1 MKTHDSFVMFV
12 GDAQRAEDRGSQ
24 PAVSVFH
31 LTKDQY
37 AVFESTTQLPEAVG
51 IDPDYVDEQ
60 AAQLILESPE
70 YQQVKAMMLSLKTT
84 ATGK

>member
-1 MKTHDSFVMFV
+1 M
-12 GDAQRAEDRGSQ
+12 
-24 PAVSVFH
+24 
-31 LTKDQY
+31 
-37 AVFESTTQLPEAVG
+37 FESTTQLPEAVG
-51 IDPDYVDEQ
+51 IDPDDVDEQ